1 MADIGLTLITAITMS
16 YLPFLR
22 PLWHALVSF
31 WNYDAD
37 AVAEERYLAAAVDI
51 YDLERR
57 MADRTRVL
65 HAGLSGR

>member
-1 MADIGLTLITAITMS
+1 MS

-22 PLWHALVSF
+22 PLWRALAAA

-37 AVAEERYLAAAVDI
+37 AAAEERYLAAAVDI

-57 MADRTRVL
+57 MGDRTRSL
-65 HAGLSGR
+65 RAGFFGR